1 MKKRKGRKKLYNY
14 VIIFIYMNVCVCVYT
29 NEEIIKKEIFKI
41 RKIDWTIG
49 HKNVHQSKGLTFLF
63 N

>member
-1 MKKRKGRKKLYNY
+1 MC
-14 VIIFIYMNVCVCVYT
+14 VCVCT
-29 NEEIIKKEIFKI
+29 NDEIIKKEIFKI